1 MTLGEVLLRS
11 NLITLTPSV
20 FQKTNFQGYFS
31 QSQTLKCLMR
41 FFRSG
46 TGPWTQTSC
55 EGTIFDAEHDYL
67 KICSLLEDFG
77 KSRNK
82 V

>member
-11 NLITLTPSV
+11 TLITMIPSV
-20 FQKTNFQGYFS
+20 FQKTNFKGYFS
-31 QSQTLKCLMR
+31 QSQTSKCLMR
-41 FFRSG
+41 FFGSG
-46 TGPWTQTSC
+46 PGPWTQTSC
-55 EGTIFDAEHDYL
+55 EGTIFYAEHDDL
-67 KICSLLEDFG
+67 KIFRIFENFG